1 MKRFS
6 RPTRPRSHPHGGTRQ
21 TLVAALAVGVVLAL
35 GAVATDQ
42 YMAVEKRAAA
52 GGTYQAS
59 QDDDIYTGSILYLP
73 DAASNICHQ
82 WLFDNQSGG
91 FADNGSVDCNSAAY
105 HGLDGPKRWSA
116 ARIKV
121 ISDGFR
127 DR

>member
-1 MKRFS
+1 MTPFP
-6 RPTRPRSHPHGGTRQ
+6 RPTRPRLRSRGGTHQ
-21 TLVAALAVGVVLAL
+21 TLVAALAIGVVLAL

-59 QDDDIYTGSILYLP
+59 KDDDIYTGSVLYLP
-73 DAASNICHQ
+73 DAASNVCHQ
-82 WLFDNQSGG
+82 WLVGNQSGR
-91 FADNGSVDCNSAAY
+91 FADNGSVDCDSAAY
-105 HGLDGPKRWSA
+105 RGFDGPKRWSA

-127 DR
+127 DH